1 MSAHPDHH
9 WFVQMVSHLR
19 HMTERLS
26 AYLLFP
32 SPLLPRTLLERLIHD
47 IQVQLDHLV
56 SIDPTVEMLRVQT
69 LLIQCLE
76 SLEYASALSL
86 DGAREHAYMVLASA
100 QNALAL
106 AIQEAQVLGVF

>member
-19 HMTERLS
+19 HMAGQLS
-26 AYLLFP
+26 AYLFFP

-47 IQVQLDHLV
+47 IQMQLEYLV
-56 SIDPTVEMLRVQT
+56 SIDPTVEMMQVHT

-76 SLEYASALSL
+76 SLEYASTLSL

-106 AIQEAQVLGVF
+106 AIQEAQLLGVF